1 MRRKVSAA
9 RAEVEVCVPKVTD
22 ISGNL
27 ALIVVLLMF
36 ATGAVLT
43 YLGKASAE
51 SVMYGAMTGMFA
63 LLQLREKR

>member
-1 MRRKVSAA
+1 M
-9 RAEVEVCVPKVTD
+9 PKVTD